1 MSRVKLITIFMLFL
15 ASPVFAGQSGLVEE
29 WSILFPSLQYFTWE
43 EFKPAGTRIVKEE
56 GLLVGAGGMA
66 RLNLYDKK
74 LMLKLKGELFG
85 GDVHY
90 NGHTQ
95 QDTLN
100 PAQSERPAKTDVI
113 YFGTK
118 AESDLGWRLP
128 LSDVSFEPFAGL
140 GYRWWLRAL
149 QETTALD
156 TGGNPFPVG
165 ASAEFWMSFYSR
177 LGARAA
183 WNFAKDLTLFAEGG
197 GKYPFYNENRADL
210 PGGGSVTVKPGN
222 EWSAF
227 GEIGV
232 TYKRFRPTLY
242 YEGFRFSQSSVVP
255 VGNNTGVLQP
265 RSDSD
270 IFGINLNW
278 VF

>member
-1 MSRVKLITIFMLFL
+1 MKTVKVFIILMLFT
-15 ASPVFAGQSGLVEE
+15 ASPAFADQSGLVEE
-29 WSILFPSLQYFTWE
+29 WSILFPSFQYFTWE
-43 EFKPAGTRIVKEE
+43 EFKPNGPRILREE
-56 GLLVGAGGMA
+56 GLLVGAGGGA
-66 RLNLYDKK
+66 RLDLYEKK

-95 QDTLN
+95 PNSN
-100 PAQSERPAKTDVI
+100 PAFNERPTKTEVI

-118 AESDLGWRLP
+118 VESDLGWRSP
-128 LSDVSFEPFAGL
+128 IGSVSIEPFAGL

-149 QETTALD
+149 QETTASRAD
-156 TGGNPFPVG
+156 NGNPFPVG
-165 ASAEFWMSFYSR
+165 GATEYWMSFYSR

-183 WNFAKDLTLFAEGG
+183 WSFTKDFTLFAEGG

-210 PGGGSVTVKPGN
+210 TGGGKVSIKPGS

-227 GEIGV
+227 GEIGL

-242 YEGFRFSQSSVVP
+242 YEGFRFSQSHVAE
-255 VGNNTGVLQP
+255 GVFQP
-265 RSDSD
+265 KSDSD
-270 IFGINLNW
+270 ILGINLNW
-278 VF
+278 VY